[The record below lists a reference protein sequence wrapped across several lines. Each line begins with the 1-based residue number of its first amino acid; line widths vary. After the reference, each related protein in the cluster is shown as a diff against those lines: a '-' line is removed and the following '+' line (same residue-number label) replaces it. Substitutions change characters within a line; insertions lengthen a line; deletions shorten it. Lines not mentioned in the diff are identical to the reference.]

1 MEALKRYIAPCINV
15 FEISTEYMMMAGS
28 GPDTET
34 TDPKGDN
41 VSGGPE
47 TGTGTGGGPGA
58 KPYTPW
64 ENDGEW

>member
-1 MEALKRYIAPCINV
+1 
-15 FEISTEYMMMAGS
+15 MAGS

>member
-1 MEALKRYIAPCINV
+1 MKELKGYIAPCINV
-15 FEISTEYMMMAGS
+15 FEISTEYTMMAGS
-28 GPDTET
+28 PDTET